1 MHRLDPLSRR
11 ALAVALVLAAG
22 CRDRAPVATDS
33 SLAQDLALAQRSAG
47 MQAVF
52 NDAPAGAAAPA
63 SPAAGAPTARPEPP
77 RTSAPAPRPTP
88 RRQSPPAAIAR
99 APQQSPPEPVA
110 TSPAPATAPT
120 PTPTPAPTPAPGVI
134 GSGTRVGMTTNGKV
148 CAANLLVG
156 DKFSATVGSGAVGTN
171 GAYIPAGATV
181 VLEVASI
188 DRADPIEAS
197 RIEFRVRSIDVN
209 GEAISVSGDVATLG
223 TMDRVQT
230 SSGNDRNKVIGGAVA
245 GAVLGKIFGKS
256 TKAAVIGGAA
266 GAAAGTVAARNSQA
280 TDACLPDGSPLRLT
294 LTRDIVVRRGAI

>member
-120 PTPTPAPTPAPGVI
+120 PTPTPTPAPGVI

-156 DKFSATVGSGAVGTN
+156 DKFSATVGSGTVGTN

-209 GEAISVSGDVATLG
+209 GEAIPVSGDVATLG

-230 SSGNDRNKVIGGAVA
+230 SSGNDRNKVIGGAIA

-280 TDACLPDGSPLRLT
+280 TDACLPEGSPLRLT